1 MAGKWIHLAQKKI
14 EKNYKSDKEGEK
26 DPLSTLYT
34 KLRFYSSMDNWSKD
48 GMIEYNK
55 LCTGVREEKVLGQ
68 NILFE
73 EGIHEVMQERRN
85 DLSKE
90 REKILNESRI
100 VSYSDDWER
109 IKKITVVKKKKNYM
123 KLNLIICYQKNYIL
137 KINLLER
144 LLNFIY

>member
-109 IKKITVVKKKKNYM
+109 IKKITVVKKKKKLYEIKFDYM
-123 KLNLIICYQKNYIL
+123 LPKKLYFKN
-137 KINLLER
+137 
-144 LLNFIY
+144 